1 MSRRGERRAQILGKW
16 RDWQSHEPSH
26 KKGMIDEF
34 YQWLRKT
41 HPELVKRGTPDFAEL
56 EEWLLEEE
64 GWME

>member
-1 MSRRGERRAQILGKW
+1 
-16 RDWQSHEPSH
+16 
-26 KKGMIDEF
+26 MIDEF